1 MSRRQSSNKFRLAM
15 LLTAALGMSLASPV
29 AEAKRKRARAIQ
41 MTGIQSFDAVFKKA
55 RTTNKRLRSAEQ
67 NLRAS
72 KLALRQSLKLS
83 KQSTYVQG
91 LRELKRRANGK
102 LRVVMV
108 GGTPRLRATDAV
120 PTEIQ
125 RSIEAVNALTVRIP
139 DTVRDLRAVSRSSK
153 KMYNQSRKFP
163 RNIQRELSRKGVDGL
178 WSIVV
183 RSPRIAKRTH
193 KNLKVIGGM
202 PKRAAR
208 VSGDLADISSSL
220 VNTFR

>member
-1 MSRRQSSNKFRLAM
+1 MSRRQSSNKVRLAM

-72 KLALRQSLKLS
+72 KVALRQSLKLS

-108 GGTPRLRATDAV
+108 GGTPRLRAMDAV

-153 KMYNQSRKFP
+153 QMYNQSRKFP

>member
-1 MSRRQSSNKFRLAM
+1 MSRRQSSNKVRLAM

-41 MTGIQSFDAVFKKA
+41 MTGIQSFDTVFKKA

-120 PTEIQ
+120 PTEIR

-153 KMYNQSRKFP
+153 QMYNQSRKFP

-183 RSPRIAKRTH
+183 RSPRIAKRTR

-208 VSGDLADISSSL
+208 VSGDLANISSSL

>member
-1 MSRRQSSNKFRLAM
+1 
-15 LLTAALGMSLASPV
+15 LLTAVLGLSFTSPA

-41 MTGIQSFDAVFKKA
+41 MTGVQSFDKVFKKA
-55 RTTNKRLRSAEQ
+55 RITNKRLRSAEQ

-72 KLALRQSLKLS
+72 KLALRQSLKLG

-125 RSIEAVNALTVRIP
+125 RSIEAVNSLTVRIP
-139 DTVRDLRAVSRSSK
+139 QSIRDLRAVSRSSK
-153 KMYNQSRKFP
+153 QMYKQSRKFP
-163 RNIQRELSRKGVDGL
+163 SNIRRELSRKGVDGL
-178 WSIVV
+178 WSIIV
-183 RSPRIAKRTH
+183 RAPRIAKRTH
-193 KNLKVIGGM
+193 KNLKVIGAM
-202 PKRAAR
+202 PKRAAK
-208 VSGDLADISSSL
+208 VSGDLANISSTIVS
-220 VNTFR
+220 TFR